1 MKEYKLCY
9 VEGNKAWFSDN
20 FENQWGDD
28 WNDRPYECNAEVPYT
43 SWGEE
48 IGEDEKGKPIYK
60 EHKIKHKT
68 LYFET
73 EDWMDKRPCDI
84 GRFSVE
90 DINKQAVAWVH
101 TSKFNILAGT
111 TIEKFIET
119 IENNGGKIY
128 LERGE
133 EK

>member
-43 SWGEE
+43 SWSEE

-68 LYFET
+68 LYFEV
-73 EDWMDKRPCDI
+73 EDWIDKRPCDM

-101 TSKFNILAGT
+101 TSEFNILAGT

-119 IENNGGKIY
+119 IESNGGKIY

>member
-28 WNDRPYECNAEVPYT
+28 WDDRPYECNAEVPYT

-48 IGEDEKGKPIYK
+48 IGEDEEGKPIYK

-68 LYFET
+68 LYFEA
-73 EDWMDKRPCDI
+73 EDWMDERPCDI

>member
-73 EDWMDKRPCDI
+73 EDWMDKRPCDM

-119 IENNGGKIY
+119 IESNGGKIY

>member
-9 VEGNKAWFSDN
+9 VEGNKAWFSDS

-28 WNDRPYECNAEVPYT
+28 WNDRPYECNAEEPYD

-48 IGEDEKGKPIYK
+48 IGEDEEEKKIYK
-60 EHKIKHKT
+60 YHEIKHKV

-73 EDWMDKRPCDI
+73 NDWMDERPCDI

-101 TSKFNILAGT
+101 TSKYNILAGT
-111 TIEKFIET
+111 TIEKFIEV
-119 IENNGGKIY
+119 IESNGGKIY

>member
-28 WNDRPYECNAEVPYT
+28 WNDRPYECNAEEPYD

-48 IGEDEKGKPIYK
+48 IGEDEEEKKIYK
-60 EHKIKHKT
+60 YHKIKHKV

-73 EDWMDKRPCDI
+73 NDWMDERPCDI

-101 TSKFNILAGT
+101 TSKYNILAGT
-111 TIEKFIET
+111 TIEKFIEV
-119 IENNGGKIY
+119 IESNGGKIY